1 MLLFLYSGG
10 EILFEN
16 LNAPKKSSLVFKQI
30 IERIESGEFPP
41 NTKLPN
47 EIELTKMLGVSRPV
61 VREALSALE
70 IIELVERKA
79 GDGTYIRELPPRY
92 EDLRFTKEP
101 IVMNFFKKIEASGG
115 SYSAFEA
122 RSLMEPWLA
131 GIVAVR
137 ADENDVAS
145 LEKICGRMREALDKN
160 DREAFRAADVDF
172 HRFIAHACKNEF
184 LESFL
189 LQAIDAEKFL
199 LWRSEM
205 NWPTYERMKKSV
217 NEHLDVADAIFKG
230 DHERALKE
238 MEKHFVFHWGEV
250 AKAIAASAGGE

>member
-1 MLLFLYSGG
+1 
-10 EILFEN
+10 LFEN
-16 LNAPKKSSLVFKQI
+16 LNTPKKSSLVFKQI
-30 IERIESGEFPP
+30 IEGIESGDFPP

-70 IIELVERKA
+70 IIEFVERKA
-79 GDGTYIRELPPRY
+79 GDGTYVRELPHKY
-92 EDLRFTKEP
+92 EDLYFTKEP
-101 IVMNFFKKIEASGG
+101 VVMNFFKKIEASGG

-137 ADENDVAS
+137 ADENDIKS
-145 LEKICGRMREALDKN
+145 LEKICDKMKKAMEDD
-160 DREAFRAADVDF
+160 DRDMFRCADVDF

-205 NWPTYERMKKSV
+205 NWPTCERMKKSV
-217 NEHLDVADAIFKG
+217 KEHLDVADAIISG
-230 DHERALKE
+230 NHESALKA
-238 MEKHFVFHWGEV
+238 MEKHFIFHWGEV
-250 AKAIAASAGGE
+250 AKAIAAASDDD

>member
-1 MLLFLYSGG
+1 M
-10 EILFEN
+10 FEN

-30 IERIESGEFPP
+30 VEKIESGEFPP

-79 GDGTYIRELPPRY
+79 GDGTYIREFPPKY
-92 EDLRFTKEP
+92 KELHFSKEP
-101 IVMNFFKKIEASGG
+101 IVVSFFKKIEASGG

-122 RSLMEPWLA
+122 RILMEPWLA
-131 GIVAVR
+131 GIAAMR
-137 ADENDVAS
+137 ADENDIEV
-145 LEKICGRMREALDKN
+145 LKKICKGMRKALEND
-160 DREAFRAADVDF
+160 DREGFRGADVDF

-184 LESFL
+184 LEDFL

-199 LWRSEM
+199 LWRGEM
-205 NWPTYERMKKSV
+205 NWPTHERMKKSV
-217 NEHLDVADAIFKG
+217 QEHQNVADAIIAG
-230 DHERALKE
+230 DHEQARKA
-238 MEKHFVFHWGEV
+238 MEQHFVFHWGEV
-250 AKAIAASAGGE
+250 AQAIATADDD

>member
-1 MLLFLYSGG
+1 M
-10 EILFEN
+10 FEN

-47 EIELTKMLGVSRPV
+47 EIELTRMLGVSRPV

-92 EDLRFTKEP
+92 EDLRFTNEP
-101 IVMNFFKKIEASGG
+101 IVMNFFKRIEASGG

-137 ADENDVAS
+137 ADEND
-145 LEKICGRMREALDKN
+145 LEALKKICARMEATLESNDK
-160 DREAFRAADVDF
+160 EAFRAADVDF

-205 NWPTYERMKKSV
+205 NWPTRERMEKSV
-217 NEHLDVADAIFKG
+217 REHLEVADAIIAG
-230 DHERALKE
+230 SHEKALKS
-238 MEKHFVFHWGEV
+238 MEQHFVFHWGEV
-250 AKAIAASAGGE
+250 AKSIAAATSGD